1 VTQMKV
7 KRIITVIVGLTQGAI
22 GILALFLV
30 GLLYLN
36 FLDFQTML
44 NVSIELLPLSLLI
57 LSVFGLFSVISGFF
71 LLHEH

>member
-7 KRIITVIVGLTQGAI
+7 KRIIAVIVGITQGAI
-22 GILALFLV
+22 GIVALILV

-36 FLDFQTML
+36 LFNIQTML

-57 LSVFGLFSVISGFF
+57 LSIFGLFSVISGFF
-71 LLHEH
+71 LLHGH